1 MSKLN
6 QNESKSS
13 HNFRHLIPTMADENS
28 LSHFVILAKK
38 FPILE
43 ADEEFK
49 LAKRWHEEQHEES
62 AHALLQ
68 SHLRLVAKMA
78 SGYRGYGLPIHDL
91 LAEGNIG
98 MMQALKK
105 FDPGKGFRFSTY
117 AMWWIDATIKDYIL
131 KSWSLVKMGTTAS
144 QKKLFFGL
152 RALRSKLKEQH
163 NDRSLEGNLSE
174 ELVQEISKKLN
185 VSREDVVMMHERMQG
200 QEFSLNAVVSEEAGG
215 EWQDWLLDESDNQE
229 ITLAHQQ
236 EFEKRHDLLQK
247 AFQVLAKRESD
258 VFMARRLEEPPK
270 TLEELSEMYQISR
283 ERVRQIEMKAFEKIQ
298 KEVHKSA
305 EKLGILN

>member
-1 MSKLN
+1 VSTLN
-6 QNESKSS
+6 QNKSKSS
-13 HNFRHLIPTMADENS
+13 HNFRHLIPNMADENS
-28 LSHFVILAKK
+28 LSHFVLLAKK
-38 FPILE
+38 FPMLE

-49 LAKRWHEEQHEES
+49 LAKCWHEEQHEES

-78 SGYRGYGLPIHDL
+78 SGYRGYGLPLHDL

-98 MMQALKK
+98 MMHALRK

-117 AMWWIDATIKDYIL
+117 AMWWIDATIKEYIL

-152 RALRSKLKEQH
+152 RALKSKLRDQH
-163 NDRSLEGNLSE
+163 GDLSHEGNLSE

-185 VSREDVVMMHERMQG
+185 VSREDVLMMNERMQG
-200 QEFSLNAVVSEEAGG
+200 QEFSLNSIVSEEIGG
-215 EWQDWLLDESDNQE
+215 EWQDWLLDESENQE
-229 ITLAHQQ
+229 VTLAHQQ
-236 EFEKRHDLLQK
+236 EYEKRHSLLQE
-247 AFQVLAKRESD
+247 AFQVLAKREYD
-258 VFMARRLEEPPK
+258 VFIARRLEEPPK
-270 TLEELSEMYQISR
+270 TLEELSEIYQISR

-298 KEVHKSA
+298 NEVHKSA
-305 EKLGILN
+305 EKIGILN